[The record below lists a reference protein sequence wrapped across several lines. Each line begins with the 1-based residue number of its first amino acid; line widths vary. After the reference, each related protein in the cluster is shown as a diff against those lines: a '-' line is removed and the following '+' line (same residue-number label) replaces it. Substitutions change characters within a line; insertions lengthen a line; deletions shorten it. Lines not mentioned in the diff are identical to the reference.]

1 MSNSRQ
7 KAQNLHPKGI
17 SIASSIVTHREAT
30 GDKSVT
36 LDRHEKAV
44 LLELIP
50 EVQIVRK
57 GSGTTTAGSSEKTF
71 MIWNQ
76 KQNTFSEG
84 KLALTRPKPRGPE
97 TRLYFKRD
105 AANSLTS
112 KSPIPF
118 YPIAG
123 DLFFI
128 LSVQD
133 DPRPY
138 IGHMAEPIFNGL
150 TSKNAS
156 IKSFT
161 KGLNLDL
168 FDDEYQRAVHE
179 PTAPASSKTKTSTE
193 YGRKASIG
201 KKAISDAKHKCQND
215 PQHETF
221 ISGSDGEPYM
231 EPHHLIPI
239 SQQSKFPAASLD
251 CAANIVVLCPTCH
264 RAIHYGKA
272 SIKKSMVKKFFNER
286 SMGLKKSGIS
296 ETLGELY
303 EKYGVE

>member
-1 MSNSRQ
+1 MSDSLQ

-17 SIASSIVTHREAT
+17 NIASSIVTHREAT

-44 LLELIP
+44 LCELIP
-50 EVQIVRK
+50 EEQIARR
-57 GSGTTTAGSSEKTF
+57 GGGTTHTGSSEKTF

-76 KQNTFSEG
+76 KQNTFLEG
-84 KLALTRPKPRGPE
+84 KLALTKPKHQGNE

-105 AANSLTS
+105 AANNLAI
-112 KSPIPF
+112 KNLVPF
-118 YPIAG
+118 YPNAG
-123 DLFFI
+123 DLFFV
-128 LSVQD
+128 LRVQD

-138 IGHMAEPIFNGL
+138 IGHMAETVFNGL
-150 TSKNAS
+150 TSKNAA

-168 FDDEYQRAVHE
+168 FDDEYQKAVHE
-179 PTAPASSKTKTSTE
+179 PTVPASSKTKTSTDH
-193 YGRKASIG
+193 GRKASIG
-201 KKAISDAKHKCQND
+201 KKAISDSKHECQND

-221 ISGSDGEPYM
+221 ISGSDGKPYM

-239 SQQSKFPAASLD
+239 SQQSNFPTASLD

-264 RAIHYGKA
+264 RAIHYGEA
-272 SIKKSMVKKFFNER
+272 SIKKEMVKKFFNER
-286 SMGLKKSGIS
+286 TANLKKAGKS
-296 ETLGELY
+296 ETLDELY